1 MLYVLHCRRWGIAL
15 DMAQQR
21 WIIEFYETRN
31 GRRPAEDFLESLTD
45 EEFVHV
51 DRKLQRLEKYGR
63 SLKPPDVKYLR
74 DKIWE
79 LRARCRRSRIRILYF
94 FYDGHKFVLSHG
106 FRKKSGPVP
115 DSEIDK
121 AVAHRKDY
129 LAQQMEKSR

>member
-1 MLYVLHCRRWGIAL
+1 
-15 DMAQQR
+15 MAQQT
-21 WIIEFYETRN
+21 WAIEFYETRN
-31 GRRPAEDFLESLTD
+31 GHRPAEDFLGSLTD
-45 EEFVHV
+45 EEAVFV
-51 DRKLQRLEKYGR
+51 DRKLQRLKKYGH

-79 LRARCRRSRIRILYF
+79 LRAHCRRSQIRILYF

-106 FRKKSGPVP
+106 IRKKSGPVP

-129 LAQQMEKSR
+129 LAQQTEKSR